1 MTVLIN
7 FKICDNSEDCNGI
20 RVCPTRAFYWDREK
34 KTIAVD
40 NSRCT
45 SCGKC
50 EEACPVDAIRVAKTE
65 REFREIKKEIEKDP
79 RKVSDLF
86 VDRYGAQPI
95 SSAFLIPESKFD
107 IQILRSTRPA
117 VLELFRDDSIQ
128 CLLRSIPLK
137 NLFKGLDIKYRKME
151 VKNNSLLDRY
161 EIKELPAL
169 LFFRDGK
176 LAGKIEGYFE
186 SREREELKGKIDKI
200 LRMAKA

>member
-1 MTVLIN
+1 MPALIN
-7 FKICDNSEDCNGI
+7 FKICDNSEDCDGI
-20 RVCPTRAFYWDREK
+20 GVCPTGAFYWDREK

-50 EEACPVDAIRVAKTE
+50 EEACPVDAIRVTRTE
-65 REFREIKKEIEKDP
+65 EEYERTKKEIEEDP

-86 VDRYGAQPI
+86 VDRYGAQPL
-95 SSAFLIPESKFD
+95 SSAFLIPESKFE
-107 IQILRSTRPA
+107 IQILRSTKPA

-151 VKNNSLLDRY
+151 VKDNSLLNKY
-161 EIKELPAL
+161 KIKELPAL
-169 LFFRDGK
+169 LFFKDGRM
-176 LAGKIEGYFE
+176 AGKIEGYFE

-200 LRMAKA
+200 LRVAKA